1 MWVCAMVC
9 LDGSHERL
17 VLSLHCVDH
26 RRRIQVVR
34 LRGGHFCLVGHP
46 VAQAGLHLHVQ
57 LEGDL
62 ELPGP
67 SAREETDLLC
77 AVTSYRQERDVIP
90 GLDVGCPIGAVGDS
104 FAGTRFGPAVC
115 ALLRALDSKA
125 SQSCL
130 EAMWALGRVGKGW
143 GSGRTEEAK

>member
-1 MWVCAMVC
+1 MTATR
-9 LDGSHERL
+9 DRF
-17 VLSLHCVDH
+17 SLHCVDH

-46 VAQAGLHLHVQ
+46 VAQAGLHLNVQ

-77 AVTSYRQERDVIP
+77 AVRTI
-90 GLDVGCPIGAVGDS
+90 GCPIGAVGDS

-130 EAMWALGRVGKGW
+130 EAMWALSRVGKGW